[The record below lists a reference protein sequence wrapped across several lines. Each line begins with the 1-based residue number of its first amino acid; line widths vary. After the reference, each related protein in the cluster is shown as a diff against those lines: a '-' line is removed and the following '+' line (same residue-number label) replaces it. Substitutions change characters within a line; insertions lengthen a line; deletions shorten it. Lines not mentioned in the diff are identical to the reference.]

1 VRWTEHREKGRFGF
15 VKNQLSVAG
24 YEVVVPAHTKAWVS
38 VHQQDN
44 REITAKPYIDI
55 GVSILAA
62 DRKTLV
68 ASSGI
73 DVDRQV
79 QLEVELPA
87 GKLSIA
93 CAERHG

>member
-1 VRWTEHREKGRFGF
+1 
-15 VKNQLSVAG
+15 
-24 YEVVVPAHTKAWVS
+24 
-38 VHQQDN
+38 
-44 REITAKPYIDI
+44 
-55 GVSILAA
+55 VSILAA

-93 CAERHG
+93 CAEKHG